1 MRKKTS
7 PPTNHESNFQHPV
20 PTHSSSLDK
29 LSNVREREESNRKE
43 RVSKALYQFSKGF
56 SKTSQPDVETLR
68 YYVNNLWTYDEESL
82 YEAFGRITKD
92 PQHNVFWPALGVFLN
107 IVEDVRREKAE
118 IEKNKLLN
126 LTSSKEVCPLCH
138 NLGVA
143 PVFIPGEPDPV
154 SFQCLC
160 VMGERFYPSLPK
172 LPKNSTVNR
181 DAISFYSGEPI

>member
-68 YYVNNLWTYDEESL
+68 YYVNNLWTYDEE
-82 YEAFGRITKD
+82 
-92 PQHNVFWPALGVFLN
+92 
-107 IVEDVRREKAE
+107 
-118 IEKNKLLN
+118 
-126 LTSSKEVCPLCH
+126 
-138 NLGVA
+138 
-143 PVFIPGEPDPV
+143 
-154 SFQCLC
+154 
-160 VMGERFYPSLPK
+160 
-172 LPKNSTVNR
+172 
-181 DAISFYSGEPI
+181 